1 MKSIV
6 NIVLICSLLVLA
18 LNSSYAQS
26 AVKPM
31 SDTQRNAFI
40 KVLQRIN
47 QKYESLTNSSDI
59 ESAPFTAVE
68 NNQTS
73 PAKGLPI
80 ITADS
85 RSALKNNIVI
95 VNKTLDDLKS
105 GIPEGEDLVLSLYVN
120 KLYVAEVFGY
130 KSSKGAKINA
140 SDLFEVLDFP
150 IDIDFDNKIMKGW
163 FIREN
168 NKFEFNFNSFIDGNN
183 VPIVSLNG
191 ISGPVDTTDFLI
203 EGNSIYVEGNLLSQW
218 FGLGLTYKFNDLQ
231 IKLIPKEALPIE
243 ARLARQSKKIN
254 TTQKSLPTR
263 PWKES
268 PYQMISSPLVDL
280 QIQHSDSSRDTRRF
294 SSYSA
299 LGSHDLAFMNT
310 EYYVAGRSDNE
321 LSDARIKFSKEL
333 KPGVFGFLPAAN
345 ISFGDINSVN
355 INSAR
360 TGGLNRGVSFSKTL
374 SEVNDNQRIN
384 INGDIQPGWD
394 VELYQNNILVANQT
408 SVETGRY
415 EFDNV
420 DLLYGDNNFEIISYG
435 PQGQVEHDYRE
446 VFIDSNALSSLEQD
460 YGFSIIE
467 VGKSLLSVNDEL
479 ITENKGLLFA
489 GTYSLGLTDWLSV
502 TLGQSSFFS
511 DELENEF
518 NYSFGTNLTLFE
530 NILLHADFS
539 INQNNI
545 VRSYFT
551 GRTQWLGQSLFY
563 SLNQQDYSLVLEDGL
578 DKKVTENL
586 HLLRMGGQL
595 LDFNSYRL
603 NYNNQLS
610 YRDGI
615 NGIETTQFVNQLS
628 LSAGRFAIQHSLDWQ
643 KTQDLIS
650 SSETVDA
657 YMQIQRQLG
666 RVFSRFLVGYSI
678 KPETEINS
686 IRTEL
691 SWSMFENLQSD
702 FKFNYIPS
710 AEQYRADLGL
720 TWRHDT
726 FTITNNF
733 SYNNDDEWSIG
744 LFLRFGIGYDVNG
757 NNAFMSST
765 PLTNTGVMSVRV
777 FEDEN
782 NDGIFNEGETP
793 IEGAKVRA
801 IQAQRQA
808 ISGSDGIAIIKN
820 LPVNVTTDIEIDS
833 STLSDPFYILSSKG
847 VSITPRKAFLDRTEY
862 PVVTSSEI
870 DGTIYAVDLDSQE
883 RSLAY
888 VPIVLLDEDGAV
900 VATTQSEFDG
910 YYLFVDL
917 IPGQYFVSI
926 ASDYLKKHKLEHID
940 DLSVNLSV
948 QGDVFSGSDFL
959 IKDLEFTK
967 GYVVKVGEFVNLPM
981 LKVYWHLIQKRY
993 RAKLK
998 QTAFYVEKESTGR
1011 YSLNLAF
1018 YPDKSEANQAC
1029 EQIAEAD
1036 IQCDVEAFEFVS
1048 Q

>member
-6 NIVLICSLLVLA
+6 KIVLICSLLVLV

-26 AVKPM
+26 DVKPM
-31 SDTQRNAFI
+31 TDTQRNTFI

-47 QKYESLTNSSDI
+47 QKYESLNNSSAI

-68 NNQTS
+68 NNQTF

-95 VNKTLDDLKS
+95 VNESQDDLKS
-105 GIPEGEDLVLSLYVN
+105 GIPEGENLILSLYVN

-183 VPIVSLNG
+183 VPSVSING
-191 ISGPVDTTDFLI
+191 ISGPMDTADFLI
-203 EGNSIYVEGNLLSQW
+203 EDNSVYVEGNLLSQW

-243 ARLARQSKKIN
+243 TRLARQSKKIN

-280 QIQHSDSSRDTRRF
+280 QIQHLNNSRVNSSF

-310 EYYVAGRSDNE
+310 EYYVAGRSDKE

-333 KPGVFGFLPAAN
+333 KPGIFGFLPSAN

-394 VELYQNNILVANQT
+394 VELFQNNILVANQT

-415 EFDNV
+415 EFDNI
-420 DLLYGDNNFEIISYG
+420 DLLYGNNNFEIISYG
-435 PQGQVEHDYRE
+435 PQGQVERDYRE

-460 YGFSIIE
+460 YGFSITE

-489 GTYSLGLTDWLSV
+489 GSYSLGLTDWLSV
-502 TLGQSSFFS
+502 SLGQSSFFS

-563 SLNQQDYSLVLEDGL
+563 SLNLQDNTLLLDGL
-578 DKKVTENL
+578 HKKVTENQ

-603 NYNNQLS
+603 NYNNQIL
-610 YRDGI
+610 YRDDI

-628 LSAGRFAIQHSLDWQ
+628 LSAGRFAIQNSLGW
-643 KTQDLIS
+643 KKIQDS
-650 SSETVDA
+650 MNSNESVDGF
-657 YMQIQRQLG
+657 MQIQQQLG

-686 IRTEL
+686 FKTEF
-691 SWSMFENLQSD
+691 SWSMFEKLQSNL
-702 FKFNYIPS
+702 KFNYIPS

-720 TWRHDT
+720 TWRFDT

-744 LFLRFGIGYDVNG
+744 LFLRFGIGYDVSR

-765 PLTNTGVMSVRV
+765 SLTNTGVMSVRV
-777 FEDEN
+777 FEDDN

-808 ISGSDGIAIIKN
+808 ISGSDGIAVIKN

-847 VSITPRKAFLDRTEY
+847 VSITPRKAFLGRTEY

-888 VPIVLLDEDGAV
+888 VPIVLLDEGGEV

-917 IPGQYFVSI
+917 IPGRYFVSI
-926 ASDYLKKHKLEHID
+926 ASDYLKKHNLEHID

-948 QGDVFSGSDFL
+948 QGDVINGSDFV

-998 QTAFYVEKESTGR
+998 QTAFYVEKESTRR

-1018 YPDKSEANQAC
+1018 YPDKSEAYQAC
-1029 EQIAEAD
+1029 QQIAEAD